1 MATIGEKATG
11 EIAYQRPARQPYDRR
26 DLAIVGIAVAAGATC
41 ALVASVA
48 HLPRLQPLTGLIL
61 IMTITNNREIMGKH
75 VNQPA
80 LNILGWSTTAVT
92 LAAALGLIWTWIA

>member
-1 MATIGEKATG
+1 MAINF
-11 EIAYQRPARQPYDRR
+11 
-26 DLAIVGIAVAAGATC
+26 VGVNPIHALFWAGVIEGLLT
-41 ALVASVA
+41 
-48 HLPRLQPLTGLIL
+48 PLLLIL